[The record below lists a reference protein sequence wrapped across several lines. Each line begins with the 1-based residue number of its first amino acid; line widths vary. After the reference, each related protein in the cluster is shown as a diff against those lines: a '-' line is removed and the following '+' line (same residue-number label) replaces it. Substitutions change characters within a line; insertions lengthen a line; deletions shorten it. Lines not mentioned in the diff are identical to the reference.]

1 MATLQPSPPPSPL
14 TKETNY
20 DSPLRS
26 GWGDYHEYTRYSPS
40 LLIVSDNSASLTQLT
55 QWLESKGCQVYG
67 LNLNLNTLTS
77 VAQIYFDLMVVDLE
91 SFEQVSSKNVV
102 RAACGPT
109 NRIGKT
115 GASANEEL
123 FVVLQKLKAHA
134 ELSSLPLIIL
144 TDCHEIRTSLTNS
157 VTGPIY
163 CLGKGPSTE
172 AILLQIVAQIHYLSY
187 RYI

>member
-1 MATLQPSPPPSPL
+1 MATLQYPPPFSHLP
-14 TKETNY
+14 KETNY
-20 DSPLRS
+20 DYPLIS

-40 LLIVSDNSASLTQLT
+40 ILVVSDSSARLTQLA

-67 LNLNLNTLTS
+67 LNINSNTLAS
-77 VAQIYFDLMVVDLE
+77 VSQIYFDLMVVDLE
-91 SFEQVSSKNVV
+91 SFEQVSSKN
-102 RAACGPT
+102 
-109 NRIGKT
+109 
-115 GASANEEL
+115 NEDL

-144 TDCHEIRTSLTNS
+144 TNCNEIRTSLTNS
-157 VTGPIY
+157 MTGPVY
-163 CLGKGPSTE
+163 CLGKGPATE